1 MTHGLQGQGSQHTLS
16 QRLRHGSI
24 RCPPVLVHDSKP
36 GKNPCGAGRRG
47 SSWGVGGTGRGQE
60 KDLLSQSFS
69 FLSQLHGCVPFTKT
83 PCVVLLGTE
92 PAPSSCAEALRPRV
106 TGLGGRAFK
115 EVTEVK

>member
-1 MTHGLQGQGSQHTLS
+1 M
-16 QRLRHGSI
+16 
-24 RCPPVLVHDSKP
+24 
-36 GKNPCGAGRRG
+36 
-47 SSWGVGGTGRGQE
+47 GGTGRGQE

-106 TGLGGRAFK
+106 TGLEGRAFK